1 MNFTIL
7 IIGAAIL
14 ISLIAMIT
22 LDVIDEHNDLQR
34 SEKLESQIEK
44 LQMSFEVFNQRLS
57 EIKFCEACTCGP
69 CADVGNLKFKSFVLF
84 REFLIKKIELLI
96 TPFQA

>member
-22 LDVIDEHNDLQR
+22 LDVIDEQNDLQR
-34 SEKLESQIEK
+34 SEKLESQLEK
-44 LQMSFEVFNQRLS
+44 LQMSFESKQKKSIVFL
-57 EIKFCEACTCGP
+57 
-69 CADVGNLKFKSFVLF
+69 NLG
-84 REFLIKKIELLI
+84 EE
-96 TPFQA
+96 Q

>member
-22 LDVIDEHNDLQR
+22 MDVIDEQNDLQQ
-34 SEKLESQIEK
+34 SEKLESQLEK
-44 LQMSFEVFNQRLS
+44 LH
-57 EIKFCEACTCGP
+57 EIYK
-69 CADVGNLKFKSFVLF
+69 
-84 REFLIKKIELLI
+84 
-96 TPFQA
+96 